1 MQHTEHDSRMA
12 FYQEKCQE
20 AEKELEEL
28 KRVRQ
33 IFAQKR
39 ADLIIK
45 TVELTRQ
52 NRALEKYIAETKCNN
67 NRDLEEAQKKKK
79 TPEKQKKI
87 KRKSDQKE
95 PKLWDW

>member
-1 MQHTEHDSRMA
+1 MQHTEHDSSMA
-12 FYQEKCQE
+12 FYREKCQE

-28 KRVRQ
+28 KRMKQ

-67 NRDLEEAQKKKK
+67 RDLEEAQKKKK

-87 KRKSDQKE
+87 KRKSDPKE